1 MAFSQGPQIHWDT
14 YHVRIVESTIMN
26 ITYGWITGV
35 ALGVEFVGKDEYE
48 YEYDEGDYDDEEE
61 NVNTI
66 ILDLLIIRILIQW
79 E

>member
-1 MAFSQGPQIHWDT
+1 MD
-14 YHVRIVESTIMN
+14 